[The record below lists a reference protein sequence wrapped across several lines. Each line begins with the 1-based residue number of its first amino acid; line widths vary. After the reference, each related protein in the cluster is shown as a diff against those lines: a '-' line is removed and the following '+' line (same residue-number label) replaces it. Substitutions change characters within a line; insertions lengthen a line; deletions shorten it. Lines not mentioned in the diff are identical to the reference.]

1 MNRPT
6 RSNPATGSTR
16 PTAAVRRTWEFNLAY
31 CEAGFA
37 TGYLDVAQIRFER
50 GGAEAVVA

>member
-1 MNRPT
+1 VNRPT

-16 PTAAVRRTWEFNLAY
+16 PTAAVRRTWDLHLAF
-31 CEAGFA
+31 CGAGFA
-37 TGYLDVAQIRFER
+37 TRYLDVAQIRFER

>member
-1 MNRPT
+1 VNRPT
-6 RSNPATGSTR
+6 RSSPATGSTR
-16 PTAAVRRTWEFNLAY
+16 PTAAVRGTREFYTAY